1 MTLLFPLALA
11 ITFSTKFEGG
21 SLGYGLP
28 MSGGDMVSGQVSS
41 SSHQDRAARQVFPT
55 VLDSA
60 GMEAVAQPRVG
71 LIFAFR
77 DCGTRRVRLR
87 GSERLSPPVVSVDA
101 RRPRSVPAGD

>member
-11 ITFSTKFEGG
+11 ISFNTKFEGG

-28 MSGGDMVSGQVSS
+28 MSGGDMVSEQLSFS
-41 SSHQDRAARQVFPT
+41 IHQDRAARQVFPM

-60 GMEAVAQPRVG
+60 GMGAVVQPRVR
-71 LIFAFR
+71 LIFDFR
-77 DCGTRRVRLR
+77 DCGTRRERLR
-87 GSERLSPPVVSVDA
+87 GSERLIPRVVSVDA